1 MTKHLKIQDLDNF
14 QEDLSQEFATTDLAI
29 IQGGIALESDDQL
42 LAYPLPEPEPYPLPE
57 PEPKPYPLPLP
68 PYPCCCYTPYPYPDK
83 PIKLDSQYTVESSEK
98 LLVSW
103 WCPVIL

>member
-29 IQGGIALESDDQL
+29 IQGGIAEARIAIDSDEEL
-42 LAYPLPEPEPYPLPE
+42 IAYPYPEPEPLPLPEPEPYPI
-57 PEPKPYPLPLP
+57 PLP
-68 PYPCCCYTPYPYPDK
+68 PYPTYPCGCHTPYPYPEK
-83 PIKLDSQYTVESSEK
+83 PIKGGDYSLIG
-98 LLVSW
+98 W